1 MILWRQIFL
10 RESRI
15 AFCKSV
21 VKTEERLMNY
31 WVAVARNYRR
41 CYIERQSAPG
51 VDESSDESSL
61 KEASSSG
68 GEAAGLAAL

>member
-1 MILWRQIFL
+1 MDGQFHDV
-10 RESRI
+10 EQHC
-15 AFCKSV
+15 CKLHFVDV

-31 WVAVARNYRR
+31 WVAAARNYRG

-61 KEASSSG
+61 REAMSSSG
-68 GEAAGLAAL
+68 AVGLAAR